1 MGGYGGVLGGKR
13 KPRPMWT
20 VSFRSRRSESE
31 VEDQKTKERGGFE
44 KSTRPPPLS
53 SFFFFISR
61 VSNVKRELAYT
72 TEGKK
77 KKNL

>member
-53 SFFFFISR
+53 SFFFFLSPGFQTSR
-61 VSNVKRELAYT
+61 EN
-72 TEGKK
+72 
-77 KKNL
+77 